1 MKNYKG
7 KEKKLE
13 NVLNKLNTLSNNVIK
28 MNEHINFLNIE
39 KNQLL
44 SEKEESD
51 RNYQNLAEEHQ
62 TLKNQLEKINQD
74 VNVKFDEKKNM
85 VQT

>member
-1 MKNYKG
+1 MKNYKE

-51 RNYQNLAEEHQ
+51 KNYNNLQKQHQ
-62 TLKNQLEKINQD
+62 QLKMKLYY
-74 VNVKFDEKKNM
+74 
-85 VQT
+85 